1 MIDVVALRADTPGVE
16 EVVHFN
22 NAGSALMPLPVVDTI
37 LGYLEIEVRRGG
49 YETREAFA
57 TEIDEVYRS
66 IGTLINARPDEIALA
81 DNATRAWDMAFYGLG
96 LGPGDRI
103 LTTSTEYVSN
113 WAAYLHMRESRGVAV
128 EVVPDTPAGEIDV
141 DAIEQRINDSVK
153 LVTLN
158 HVPTNSGLVNPAADV
173 GVVARRHDIPFLLD
187 ACQSIGQ
194 LPLDVDVIGCDM
206 LAATSRKF
214 LRGPRGQGFLYVRDT
229 MLDRLSPPFV
239 ETESASMVSP
249 DGYVLH
255 DSARRFETWEKN
267 YANVLGLGAAVA
279 YADEIGVEAI
289 WERIQKLASTMRE
302 GLGSIDGVAV
312 RDLGTVRCGIVTFDV
327 EGRTVAEVKEG
338 LHEATINVS
347 TSTATSSPVDM
358 HRRGLEGVVRASV
371 HAYNSEDEVETFLRA
386 ISALAK
392 P

>member
-16 EVVHFN
+16 EVIHFN

-279 YADEIGVEAI
+279 YADEIGV
-289 WERIQKLASTMRE
+289 LYFVVASW
-302 GLGSIDGVAV
+302 
-312 RDLGTVRCGIVTFDV
+312 
-327 EGRTVAEVKEG
+327 
-338 LHEATINVS
+338 NV
-347 TSTATSSPVDM
+347 
-358 HRRGLEGVVRASV
+358 
-371 HAYNSEDEVETFLRA
+371 
-386 ISALAK
+386 
-392 P
+392 